1 MKKTILKLP
10 LVICLITASCYLYL
24 QKDHDLNNLVIKNIE
39 ALAEDEYYE
48 VVIAA
53 LAAINVNL
61 AFNSEESV
69 IDLSLTSILALA
81 SDVYKRQDELFIRI
95 APFYGGIVFHQIII
109 AVTHT
114 ETCLIQLY
122 DIHRTVLLIGIDEQ
136 SEERSHSFFMQG
148 LSLIHI

>member
-24 QKDHDLNNLVIKNIE
+24 QKDNDLNNLVIKNIE

-69 IDLSLTSILALA
+69 IDLSLTSIMALA
-81 SDVYKRQDELFIRI
+81 RGETDICSICGNDVN
-95 APFYGGIVFHQIII
+95 
-109 AVTHT
+109 
-114 ETCLIQLY
+114 TCNC
-122 DIHRTVLLIGIDEQ
+122 DR
-136 SEERSHSFFMQG
+136 HSRMPCPTDC
-148 LSLIHI
+148 SA